1 MGRIVLFTDPQFM
14 YIDAYSAV
22 EVYPEAEKIVFS
34 FPHTKKDKLPQQIK
48 IRGIDLVLDRSY
60 NKILDGDRVFIHRYS
75 YIDEKLLDGQ
85 QVTLICDKHT
95 HALVNHLSK
104 NNKIYLGPE
113 PKNLFKIGLRR
124 LLSKEIDNRSD
135 RFAVFREIKES
146 DAKYIYLEQS
156 PAPYGSITKSGDEPV
171 ILHVTNGDENLY
183 RIHKANSESL
193 ELDYMRY
200 NHVSKMY
207 RCVELTPENIE
218 HLRRALAS
226 LDMYYNFL

>member
-22 EVYPEAEKIVFS
+22 EVYPEAEKIVFC
-34 FPHTKKDKLPQQIK
+34 FPHTKKGELPAHIKVRGMQLEVDKNY
-48 IRGIDLVLDRSY
+48 D
-60 NKILDGDRVFIHRYS
+60 KILDGDRLFVHRYS

-95 HALVNHLSK
+95 HFLVNHLSK

-113 PKNLFKIGLRR
+113 PKDLFKIGLRR
-124 LLSKEIDNRSD
+124 LLSKQIDSGLD
-135 RFAVFREIKES
+135 RLAVFREIKES
-146 DAKYIYLEQS
+146 GAKYMYLEQS
-156 PAPYGSITKSGDEPV
+156 PAPYGSVTKSGDEPV
-171 ILHVTNGDENLY
+171 ILHVNNGDENLY

-200 NHVSKMY
+200 NHFSKMY
-207 RCVELTPENIE
+207 RCIELTPENIE